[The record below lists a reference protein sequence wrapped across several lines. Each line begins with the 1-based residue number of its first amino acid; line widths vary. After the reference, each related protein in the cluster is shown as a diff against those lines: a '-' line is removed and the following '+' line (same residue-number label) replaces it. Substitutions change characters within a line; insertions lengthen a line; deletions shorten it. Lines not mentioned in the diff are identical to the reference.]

1 MNAFERQNL
10 RRKAQ
15 NAYLREDN
23 PGCLLVLVLML
34 VSTLIALVR

>member
-1 MNAFERQNL
+1 MSTFEKQDL
-10 RRKAQ
+10 KRRAQ
-15 NAYLREDN
+15 SAYLSEDN